1 MKHLCI
7 SCKNEITTGFH
18 PFCDCG
24 GMIDVKYPL
33 EKVHLHDS
41 PNPFIRFADLLP
53 IENLHDR
60 LPVARYTPVIHATS
74 LGRKLGMPSLYLKN
88 ETVLPTKSTKDRMA
102 AVSLAYLYERG
113 VRSFCTSST
122 GNSSTAYAYEI
133 QAHPEMHLYLFTA
146 ENFVSRV
153 QHADHSQVTHF
164 GLRDASF
171 VDAFAYAGVFARE
184 NKLVAERGFFNIGR
198 REGLKMTFLEASE
211 QIPQTIDWYVQAVSS
226 GMGVYGNY
234 KAAKELYQL
243 KRIKHLP
250 KLLCVQ
256 QDTCAPMVRAFANNS
271 ETITPEYVVKKP
283 KGIASAI
290 LRGDPTR
297 AYPHIRRIVKES
309 NGAFVA
315 VSEAEIRE
323 ARQAVEEYEGISPC
337 FSASSA
343 IAGIIKMSRND
354 NFPKNDVVMINVT
367 GGDRATAE
375 YPSNIKWLN
384 NTTNGWM
391 PEVRYQ
397 RLRSPARSIGNF
409 FAVELFEFMNEN
421 QDFMLDHW

>member
-1 MKHLCI
+1 MV
-7 SCKNEITTGFH
+7 
-18 PFCDCG
+18 
-24 GMIDVKYPL
+24 DVKYPL

-41 PNPFIRFADLLP
+41 PNPFIRFAELLP
-53 IENLHDR
+53 IESFRDR
-60 LPVARYTPVIHATS
+60 LPDARYTPVIHATR
-74 LGRKLGMPSLYLKN
+74 LGQKLGMPSLYLKN
-88 ETVLPTKSTKDRMA
+88 ETVLPTRSTKDRMA

-133 QAHPEMHLYLFTA
+133 QAYPEMHLYLFTA
-146 ENFVSRV
+146 EEFVSRV
-153 QHADHSQVTHF
+153 QHAEHSQVTHF
-164 GLRDASF
+164 GMRDASF
-171 VDAFAYAGVFARE
+171 VDAFKYAGVYARE
-184 NKLVAERGFFNIGR
+184 NNLVAERGFFNIGR

-226 GMGVYGNY
+226 AMGVYGNY

-256 QDTCAPMVRAFANNS
+256 QDTCAPIVRAFANNR
-271 ETITPEYVVKKP
+271 ETMASEYVVKRP
-283 KGIASAI
+283 KGIASSI

-297 AYPHIRRIVKES
+297 AYPHIRRIVMES

-315 VSEAEIRE
+315 VSELEIRE

-337 FSASSA
+337 FSASAA
-343 IAGIIKMSRND
+343 IAGIMKLARND
-354 NFPKNDVVMINVT
+354 SFPKNDVVMINVT

-375 YPSNIKWLN
+375 YPSNIQWVN
-384 NTTNGWM
+384 NTNNGWM
-391 PEVRYQ
+391 PEDRYQ
-397 RLRSPARSIGNF
+397 FLLGKRVCTA
-409 FAVELFEFMNEN
+409 
-421 QDFMLDHW
+421 

>member
-1 MKHLCI
+1 MKHLCV
-7 SCKNEITTGFH
+7 SCKNEITRGFH

-24 GMIDVKYPL
+24 GMIDIKYPL

-41 PNPFIRFADLLP
+41 PNPFIRFAELLP
-53 IENLHDR
+53 IESLHDR
-60 LPVARYTPVIHATS
+60 LPDARYTPVIHATR
-74 LGRKLGMPSLYLKN
+74 LGQKLGMPSLYLKN
-88 ETVLPTKSTKDRMA
+88 EMVLPTRSAKDRMA
-102 AVSLAYLYERG
+102 AVSLAYLHERG

-122 GNSSTAYAYEI
+122 GNSSTAYAYGI

-153 QHADHSQVTHF
+153 QHAEHSQVTHF
-164 GLRDASF
+164 GMRDASF
-171 VDAFAYAGVFARE
+171 VDAFVYAGVYARE

-211 QIPQTIDWYVQAVSS
+211 QIPQTIDWYVQAISS
-226 GMGVYGNY
+226 AIGVYGNY

-256 QDTCAPMVRAFANNS
+256 QDTCAPMVHAHTNNS

-297 AYPHIRRIVKES
+297 AYPHIRRIVMES

-323 ARQAVEEYEGISPC
+323 ARQAVEEYEGLSPC
-337 FSASSA
+337 FSASAA
-343 IAGIIKMSRND
+343 IAGIIKLARND

-391 PEVRYQ
+391 PEDRYQ
-397 RLRSPARSIGNF
+397 RLWNPVLS
-409 FAVELFEFMNEN
+409 
-421 QDFMLDHW
+421 

>member
-1 MKHLCI
+1 MKHLCV

-33 EKVHLHDS
+33 EKVHLNDS
-41 PNPFIRFADLLP
+41 PNPFIRFAELIP
-53 IENLHDR
+53 VENLRDR
-60 LPVARYTPVIHATS
+60 LPDTRFTPVIHATR
-74 LGRKLGMPSLYLKN
+74 LGQKLGMPSLYLKN
-88 ETVLPTKSTKDRMA
+88 ETVLPTRSTKDRMA

-113 VRSFCTSST
+113 VRSFCISST
-122 GNSSTAYAYEI
+122 GNSSTAYAYGI
-133 QAHPEMHLYLFTA
+133 QSHPEMHLYLFTA

-153 QHADHSQVTHF
+153 QHAEHSQVTHF
-164 GLRDASF
+164 GMRDASF
-171 VDAFAYAGVFARE
+171 VDAFVYAGVYARE

-198 REGLKMTFLEASE
+198 REGLKMAFLEASE
-211 QIPQTIDWYVQAVSS
+211 QIPQTIDWYVQAISS
-226 GMGVYGNY
+226 AIGVYGNY

-256 QDTCAPMVRAFANNS
+256 QDTCAPMVHAHANNS

-297 AYPHIRRIVKES
+297 AYPHIRRIVMES

-315 VSEAEIRE
+315 VSESEIRE
-323 ARQAVEEYEGISPC
+323 ARQAVEEYEGLSPC
-337 FSASSA
+337 FSASAA
-343 IAGIIKMSRND
+343 IAGIIKLARND
-354 NFPKNDVVMINVT
+354 DFPKNDVVMINVT
-367 GGDRATAE
+367 GSDRATAK
-375 YPSNIKWLN
+375 YPSNIQWLN

-391 PEVRYQ
+391 PEDRYQ
-397 RLRSPARSIGNF
+397 RLRSPVLS
-409 FAVELFEFMNEN
+409 
-421 QDFMLDHW
+421 

>member
-1 MKHLCI
+1 
-7 SCKNEITTGFH
+7 
-18 PFCDCG
+18 
-24 GMIDVKYPL
+24 MIDVKYPL

-41 PNPFIRFADLLP
+41 PNPFIRFAELLP

-60 LPVARYTPVIHATS
+60 LPDSRFTPVIHATR
-74 LGRKLGMPSLYLKN
+74 LGQKLGMPSLYLKN
-88 ETVLPTKSTKDRMA
+88 ETVLPTSSTKDRMA
-102 AVSLAYLYERG
+102 AISLAYLHERG

-122 GNSSTAYAYEI
+122 GNSSTAYAYGI
-133 QAHPEMHLYLFTA
+133 QSHPDMHLYLFTA

-153 QHADHSQVTHF
+153 QHAEHSQVTHF
-164 GLRDASF
+164 GMRDASF
-171 VDAFAYAGVFARE
+171 VEAFEYAGVYARE
-184 NKLVAERGFFNIGR
+184 NNLVSERGFFNVGR

-211 QIPQTIDWYVQAVSS
+211 QIPQPIDCYVQAVSS
-226 GMGVYGNY
+226 AIGVYGNY
-234 KAAKELYQL
+234 KGAKELYQL
-243 KRIKHLP
+243 KRINQLP

-256 QDTCAPMVRAFANNS
+256 QDTCAPMVHAHANNS
-271 ETITPEYVVKKP
+271 ETITSEYIVKKP

-297 AYPHIRRIVKES
+297 AYPHIRRIVMES

-343 IAGIIKMSRND
+343 IAGIIKMARND

-375 YPSNIKWLN
+375 YPSNVKWLN

-391 PEVRYQ
+391 PEDRYQ
-397 RLRSPARSIGNF
+397 RLRSP
-409 FAVELFEFMNEN
+409 VCTL
-421 QDFMLDHW
+421 